1 MRKRRFDS
9 KTMTLIALLFMVMCL
24 SVGFAALNTK
34 LVISGSAEVEAST
47 WDVGFANLSNAIIVG
62 SSTDVYEDV
71 KPTFSRTKIEKFVVS
86 LSSPGNSI
94 SYKFDATNA
103 GSIDAKIGSISIP
116 TPTCTGNGTNATSD
130 ASKVC
135 SYIAY
140 TLTYTGS
147 GTAVSKNDTL
157 AAGETKS
164 MTLKIEYLN
173 TATDLPTD
181 DVKISNLSIP
191 ITYVQD

>member
-140 TLTYTGS
+140 TLTYTDS

-181 DVKISNLSIP
+181 DVKISNLSIS

>member
-9 KTMTLIALLFMVMCL
+9 KTMTLIALLIMVMCL
-24 SVGFAALNTK
+24 SIGFATLNTK

-47 WDVGFANLSNAIIVG
+47 WDVAFDNLSDAVIVG
-62 SSTDVYEDV
+62 NSTDVYEDV
-71 KPTFSRTKIEKFVVS
+71 PPTYSRTKIEKFVVS

-94 SYKFDATNA
+94 SYEFEVKNA
-103 GSIDAKIGSISIP
+103 GSIDAKIGSITIP

-135 SYIAY
+135 NYIAY
-140 TLTYTGS
+140 TLTYTDS
-147 GTAVSKNDTL
+147 GVAVSQNDTL
-157 AAGETKS
+157 AVGETKS
-164 MTLKIEYLN
+164 MTLKIEYLS

>member
-1 MRKRRFDS
+1 MRRRRFDS
-9 KTMTLIALLFMVMCL
+9 KTMTLMTLLFMVMCL
-24 SVGFAALNTK
+24 SIGFATLNTK
-34 LVISGSAEVEAST
+34 LVISGSAEVEASS
-47 WDVGFANLSNAIIVG
+47 WDVGFANLSDAAIVG
-62 SSTDVYEDV
+62 NSTDVYEDV
-71 KPTFSRTKIEKFVVS
+71 APTFSRTKIEKFVVS

-135 SYIAY
+135 GYIAY
-140 TLTYTGS
+140 TLTYTDS
-147 GTAVSKNDTL
+147 GITVSQNDTL
-157 AAGETKS
+157 AAGETKN
-164 MTLKIEYLN
+164 MTLKIEYMD
-173 TATDLPTD
+173 TATELPTD